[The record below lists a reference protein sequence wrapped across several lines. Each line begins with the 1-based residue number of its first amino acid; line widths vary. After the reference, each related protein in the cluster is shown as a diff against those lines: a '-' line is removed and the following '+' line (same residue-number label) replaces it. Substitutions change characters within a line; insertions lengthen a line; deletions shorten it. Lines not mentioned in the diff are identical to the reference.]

1 VSFAL
6 LTTILLTGYLG
17 KEGYGQYMYVIT
29 LAVLFGNLADWGTGM
44 IGVRELAKTAKQ
56 EESLGQILGL
66 RLGLAVMAA
75 AVLGGWSWVAAVLV
89 FLTGMRSSLGLIFQ
103 ARLKTQWLVPA
114 EIVSGGLT
122 LALTYFF
129 VQRQMGLT
137 AMLAAVMA
145 AGLAA
150 VLVNGVLAGREIKI
164 SWQFNWRKWRVL
176 LIEALPMG
184 AILWLF
190 TAVNKVDT
198 LILAQLKGVAAVG
211 IYALTY
217 RVYDVLILG
226 AAYLMNSF
234 LPLMVQ
240 EYQRKD
246 GQIKIGK
253 MVKRGIRILAVGGG
267 VMLIGVLI
275 TAPWLIQILTQ
286 KRFGEFTEAVGVLRI
301 LAVAIFLA
309 YFNHL
314 TGYTLVA
321 LSQQKK
327 YLKVPILALIFNIGL
342 NFLLIPKYSYWA
354 AAWVTVATEG
364 LVLIV
369 TARYLYKILNK

>member
-1 VSFAL
+1 
-6 LTTILLTGYLG
+6 
-17 KEGYGQYMYVIT
+17 
-29 LAVLFGNLADWGTGM
+29 
-44 IGVRELAKTAKQ
+44 
-56 EESLGQILGL
+56 
-66 RLGLAVMAA
+66 
-75 AVLGGWSWVAAVLV
+75 
-89 FLTGMRSSLGLIFQ
+89 
-103 ARLKTQWLVPA
+103 
-114 EIVSGGLT
+114 
-122 LALTYFF
+122 
-129 VQRQMGLT
+129 
-137 AMLAAVMA
+137 
-145 AGLAA
+145 
-150 VLVNGVLAGREIKI
+150 
-164 SWQFNWRKWRVL
+164 
-176 LIEALPMG
+176 
-184 AILWLF
+184 
-190 TAVNKVDT
+190 
-198 LILAQLKGVAAVG
+198 
-211 IYALTY
+211 
-217 RVYDVLILG
+217 
-226 AAYLMNSF
+226 
-234 LPLMVQ
+234 MVQ